1 MPYDAMGRYMPYPQ
15 QSRGNMPMTPDPSA
29 GALGGQAAGPSSQMG
44 DIGTIAGTIDD
55 PEIRE
60 LLLAAYGDQ
69 LEMTELDRQ
78 LQQANALRET
88 GMPEGRSAGRVYT
101 AANPLEFLGAG
112 IKQYAGMRDAK
123 RIEAERDEI
132 RRRMGEAVS
141 IYGRNLPNG

>member
-15 QSRGNMPMTPDPSA
+15 QSRGNIPMTPAPSA
-29 GALGGQAAGPSSQMG
+29 GALGGQPAGPSSQMG

-60 LLLAAYGDQ
+60 LLLSAYGDQ
-69 LEMTELDRQ
+69 LEMSELDRQ

-88 GMPEGRSAGRVYT
+88 GMPEGRQAGRVYT

-123 RIEAERDEI
+123 RIEDERKEI
-132 RRRMGEAVS
+132 RDKLGRAVS
-141 IYGRNLPNG
+141 VYGGAIPRG